1 MHVSL
6 EGLSSAT
13 KGTAVQMRAQ
23 QCIEGS
29 VTSNVQCGASSAQV
43 QFIQEINADFS
54 AAALL
59 TLNSS
64 FSIQLVNFSQYDENE
79 CIVLSI

>member
-1 MHVSL
+1 M
-6 EGLSSAT
+6 
-13 KGTAVQMRAQ
+13 K
-23 QCIEGS
+23 GS
-29 VTSNVQCGASSAQV
+29 VTSSVQFAMCNVQWKAWGASSAQV

>member
-1 MHVSL
+1 M
-6 EGLSSAT
+6 
-13 KGTAVQMRAQ
+13 
-23 QCIEGS
+23 EGS
-29 VTSNVQCGASSAQV
+29 VTSSVQFAMCNVQWKAWGASSAQV

-59 TLNSS
+59 TLNGS
-64 FSIQLVNFSQYDENE
+64 FSIKLVNFSQYDENE

>member
-1 MHVSL
+1 M
-6 EGLSSAT
+6 
-13 KGTAVQMRAQ
+13 KGFAVQMRAQ
-23 QCIEGS
+23 QCKEGS
-29 VTSNVQCGASSAQV
+29 VTSSVQFAMCNVQWKAWGASSAQV